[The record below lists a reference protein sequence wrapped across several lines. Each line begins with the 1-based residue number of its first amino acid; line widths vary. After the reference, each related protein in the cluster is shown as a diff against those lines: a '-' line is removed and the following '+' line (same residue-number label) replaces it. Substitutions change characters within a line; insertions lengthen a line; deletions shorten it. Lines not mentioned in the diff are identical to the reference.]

1 MIDGV
6 TCIGGLHGLLGR
18 VTLSAGAKIC
28 QVTSQGEVARL
39 AGVAFMLQK
48 DQMSQTIAKQICFK
62 TVSFFLAVPY

>member
-18 VTLSAGAKIC
+18 VTLSAGATIC

-39 AGVAFMLQK
+39 AGVAFMLQNNSET
-48 DQMSQTIAKQICFK
+48 DMF
-62 TVSFFLAVPY
+62 

>member
-1 MIDGV
+1 MIGGV

-18 VTLSAGAKIC
+18 VTLSAGATIC

-48 DQMSQTIAKQICFK
+48 DEPNNSETDMF
-62 TVSFFLAVPY
+62 